1 MQILMHDLNAN
12 VYITHTNMEKE
23 ASEECVVD
31 DSSQE
36 YLSEKILKLI
46 KYWERKFWK
55 KGKD

>member
-1 MQILMHDLNAN
+1 
-12 VYITHTNMEKE
+12 MEKE
-23 ASEECVVD
+23 ASEECVAN

-36 YLSEKILKLI
+36 YLSEKIFKLI